1 MNIDDLDDNLD
12 DGFIEIDISEDEDI
26 IDENKQEFTN
36 PTPLKPEVKPAGAP
50 MPNPTPKKQL
60 GLGWKILIG
69 ILTTF
74 ILVIVVAGVFL
85 FSKLNKINRAEQVEF
100 IAVEEEDFEVDEEED
115 LSGLKE
121 FKPEEI
127 TWAATEEV
135 TGEDDI
141 VNILLIGQDRRKGQG
156 RTRSDT
162 MIIATLNKTDKTIK
176 LTSLMRDLYVQIPGY
191 SDNRMNA
198 AYAFGGMELLDATVK
213 QNFGIE
219 IDGNIEVDFTG
230 FSKVIDLVGGVN
242 IDITDAELYYL
253 NSYIK
258 DNCKNLGL
266 VPDSY
271 YINTAGYQHLNG
283 VQALAYSRIRY
294 VGHGDFGRTE
304 RQRKV
309 LMSAFEGVMDLSLT
323 EMLTLADQV
332 LPLVTTDMSNM
343 ELITLATDAF
353 QLNIGQI
360 ETHNIPQDASYQS
373 ASIRGMSVLVP
384 NIDECRR
391 VLKEIIYE

>member
-1 MNIDDLDDNLD
+1 MKIDDLD
-12 DGFIEIDISEDEDI
+12 DGFIEIDISEDE
-26 IDENKQEFTN
+26 T
-36 PTPLKPEVKPAGAP
+36 PTKETLFEEETITLTKPC
-50 MPNPTPKKQL
+50 TRKKL

-74 ILVIVVAGVFL
+74 ILIVVIAGAFI
-85 FSKLNKINRAEQVEF
+85 FSKLNKINRVEQVEF

-115 LSGLKE
+115 LSDLE
-121 FKPEEI
+121 EIAPEEV

-213 QNFGIE
+213 QNFDIE
-219 IDGNIEVDFTG
+219 IDGNIEVDFSG
-230 FSKVIDLVGGVN
+230 FAQVIDLVGGVD
-242 IDITDAELYYL
+242 IEITDAELKYL

-258 DNCKNLGL
+258 DNCKNIGL

-283 VQALAYSRIRY
+283 VQALAYARIRY
-294 VGHGDFGRTE
+294 VGNGDFGRTE

-309 LMSAFEGVMDLSLT
+309 LTAAFEGVMNLSLP
-323 EMLTLADQV
+323 EMLTLADQI

-343 ELITLATDAF
+343 ELISLATDAF
-353 QLNIGQI
+353 QLNISTI

-384 NIDECRR
+384 NIDECRK
-391 VLKEIIYE
+391 VLKKIIYE